1 MEDRI
6 LETGRM
12 FRCLTA
18 LALMAVPLMAAAG
31 FEEGLAAFERGDH
44 RAALK
49 EWRPLAQRGNADAQ
63 NNLGTMYY
71 NGQGVAQDYVVA
83 YALFNLS
90 ASIDSSS
97 QNNAARNRNSIID
110 GMSPAQ
116 VEAGQALTRRMS
128 GSGNVSKA
136 LDQYQSQRW

>member
-1 MEDRI
+1 
-6 LETGRM
+6 
-12 FRCLTA
+12 
-18 LALMAVPLMAAAG
+18 
-31 FEEGLAAFERGDH
+31 
-44 RAALK
+44 
-49 EWRPLAQRGNADAQ
+49 
-63 NNLGTMYY
+63 MYY